1 MKNPAMSDSQF
12 RASESR
18 ASSAYRI
25 DDPFLN
31 LSDAE
36 KQRLAGLYGGLRE
49 KLLDLSRRNPM
60 LNFKLSPRL
69 KRYLQFVDRAPED
82 VHDKLAYDQASIDIE
97 ALPEPDDLPEDEKT
111 EEFQSAL
118 AHAKVSDLEY
128 LMKLEALDG
137 LARDDEFEITKLDR
151 WLSDKVRA
159 SLGMPKLKGRKELD
173 LIAHARKHGINPDMN
188 LPAAAKQVSGKA
200 NKLQTMLFP
209 DDLEARLEK
218 ISDAARL
225 SQQEMGLSTLFLAI
239 GFLEW
244 YEAEHSDRVNYAPLL
259 LLPVR
264 LDERTVR
271 GKPVF
276 SLTAT
281 AEWAETNVN
290 LEKYLEKEHGR
301 NLPAFGADEENQP
314 SVEEYFAE
322 VQEAIKGLEQ
332 WKVRRYMVLGHFAF
346 GRLAMYE
353 DLNPEKWKLTPAGD
367 PLVKAILTGAEGSG
381 EGSSLTIPQDYEIDN
396 AEVEAIAPV
405 LIHDADASQHSAII
419 DVMKGSNLVVEGP
432 PGTGKSQT
440 ITNIIAN
447 ALNEGKSVLFLAE
460 KLAALEVVKRR
471 LDRAGLGDFCL
482 ELHSD
487 KASPRAV
494 IDSLRRRAELGRPR
508 FDPTARRMDLKTW
521 ESAKDLTKTYLTALH
536 SPGEDEQTPFTLMW
550 RAIAGR
556 SEFDSEILR
565 GTGPV
570 KLPDNLLGDPNE
582 ALVARNRI
590 DVLARILISFE
601 ASFGPIS
608 DTPWSSFASLH
619 GARYEAEGILAL
631 IQTLGETAGR
641 IASHLDGQDDL
652 GVETLADL
660 RSVIANAPSLPAP
673 PDLGL
678 VPDVVDLGIDKV
690 GEAVSMR
697 RKISHLQAAVAPHR
711 DIAGLPD
718 ATLQLAKRVDEFTW
732 SADVRNRMTPAVAKN
747 EARTLADG
755 VAALIA
761 AAGHLRPAYDILKM
775 AVRDVRALEPLGV
788 ALATT
793 VDLLAGRSTEHARLW
808 AWLPAGDVG
817 SFRKVLERWRSL
829 RQADQDLRT
838 RVPAYDPAKRP
849 EASALEAAATVLNK
863 GMFGR
868 MFASFGGELKQAR
881 AVATELGLDPK
892 ADTVGDTIADLA
904 RHLRALASF
913 EGDADSKRTV
923 GDLWKGFDT
932 PFEELATALDNRD
945 ALRSKLEKSYDGD
958 GIARR
963 LLGLGPDALAQFVA
977 LADGSASLRTVLALP
992 DLIGDGPLEQRVDAW
1007 KKHHAHL
1014 NAFVELDP
1022 NNTLG
1027 LIDMTLAE
1035 LAGIAGAELERRSLA
1050 KDLRAHEACDLLDRQ
1065 SGAPGGLDQLEDV
1078 LKWMN
1083 RVVESGLPGTVCE
1096 SLIDV
1101 NGSAVFNE
1109 LKALAGQA
1117 QEDVEQL
1124 DRTVNDLRSGFGID
1138 NLGENG
1144 TPAEI
1149 VRLASRLLDRGH
1161 ELADYLGLLES
1172 RSEVVSAGLGD
1183 VVHALEDAAP
1193 ANYEIWARV
1202 FEYLVTTQRADR
1214 ARRQN
1219 TVLAQASGMNL
1230 DAMRRAFA
1238 DQDALK
1244 VQKDRR
1250 EILASLLSS
1259 TKMHSGMNSGPRRS
1273 WTEMALL
1280 ENEFRK
1286 SRRFTPVRALLD
1298 RAPKSI
1304 RDLKPCFMMSPLSLA
1319 KYLPRSGFLFDILV
1333 IDEASQM
1340 KPEDALGAL
1349 LRVKQVIV
1357 VGDPKQ
1363 LPPTDFFNRSME
1375 VANDADDFEDIDSES
1390 ILEACQK
1397 TFRTVRRLKWHYRS
1411 RCESLIAFS
1420 NKEFYEGGLITF
1432 PMAKPDSFSIDL
1444 VPVRG
1449 AYQQRRNVS
1458 EAQQA
1463 AEEAIAFMRH
1473 HAELPEDVV
1482 PTLGIVAVNTD
1493 QRDLIFEEL
1502 RRLEAGDELV
1512 KIYREKV
1519 AAKGEPVFVKN
1530 LENVQGDERDYVFIS
1545 LTYGPAPGS
1554 KQVLQRFGPI
1564 AGKQGHRRLN
1574 VLFSRARIR
1583 VVLFTSMSSMDVKPS
1598 DTSSHGVHVLKRY
1611 LAYAEARGRAPSESV
1626 GSEFESDFE
1635 MEVARRLEDRGYKVD
1650 KQVGVSGFRI
1660 DLGIRHPDQPGVYIA
1675 GIECDGATY
1684 HSSKSARDRDRL
1696 REEVLRG
1703 LGWNILRV
1711 WSTDWFYNADTQ
1723 TERLVKQIEALRKAP
1738 VTAYPEYRV
1747 TIPEPTPATEFEP
1760 QPAAAAPPEDRPVD
1774 KAAAP
1779 HGPDG
1784 TLFDL
1789 EPVQAPKKTA
1799 ETQAALPLG
1808 FASTKAAQVR
1818 PNGTITLE
1826 QARAEL
1832 EEFRRTRIEAEFP
1845 GAEPQRSILRKQM
1858 IDVMLARRFD
1868 DPDDF
1873 FAKIPDILRRGTDA
1887 RQKIYLEDICT
1898 IIGRMEA

>member
-1 MKNPAMSDSQF
+1 MSASQF
-12 RASESR
+12 RASDN
-18 ASSAYRI
+18 AAASAYRI
-25 DDPFLN
+25 DDPFHN
-31 LSDAE
+31 LDEAE
-36 KQRLAGLYGGLRE
+36 KRRLSGLYDGLRE

-82 VHDKLAYDQASIDIE
+82 VHDKLAYEQASIDIE
-97 ALPEPDDLPEDEKT
+97 ALPEPDDIPEDEKT
-111 EEFQSAL
+111 EEFQSAF

-128 LMKLEALDG
+128 LTKLEALDG
-137 LARDDEFEITKLDR
+137 LARDDEFEIAKLDR
-151 WLSDKVRA
+151 WLSDRVRA
-159 SLGMPKLKGRKELD
+159 SLGMPKLKARKELD

-188 LPAAAKQVSGKA
+188 LPSASKQPGGKG

-225 SQQEMGLSTLFLAI
+225 SQQEMGLSTLFLAF

-244 YEAEHSDRVNYAPLL
+244 YESEHSDRVNYAPLL

-271 GKPVF
+271 GKTVF
-276 SLTAT
+276 SLAAT

-322 VQEAIKGLEQ
+322 VQEAIKGLER

-353 DLNPEKWKLTPAGD
+353 DLNPENWKLTPAGD

-381 EGSSLTIPQDYEIDN
+381 EGSSLAIPQDYEIDN
-396 AEVEAIAPV
+396 PEVEAIAPV

-419 DVMKGSNLVVEGP
+419 DVMKGNNLVVEGP

-447 ALNEGKSVLFLAE
+447 ALNDGKSVLFLAE

-494 IDSLRRRAELGRPR
+494 IDSLRRRAELGRPK
-508 FDPTARRMDLKTW
+508 FDPSARRMDLKTW
-521 ESAKDLTKTYLTALH
+521 ESAKELTKTYLSALH
-536 SPGEDEQTPFTLMW
+536 APGDDEQTPFTLMW

-556 SEFDSEILR
+556 SEFEQEALR
-565 GTGPV
+565 TLSAV
-570 KLPDNLLGDPNE
+570 RMPDIVLSDPNE
-582 ALVARNRI
+582 ALVARSRI
-590 DVLARILISFE
+590 DVLARILTDFE

-608 DTPWSSFASLH
+608 DSPWSSFEALR
-619 GARYEAEGILAL
+619 GARYESEEILAL
-631 IQTLGETAGR
+631 IQTLLEIAGR
-641 IASHLDGQDDL
+641 IGTALDGRDEL
-652 GVETLADL
+652 GVETLSDL
-660 RSVIANAPSLPAP
+660 RSVIAAVPSLPSP
-673 PDLGL
+673 PDLDL
-678 VPDVVDLGIDKV
+678 VSDVLEIGIAEV
-690 GEAVSMR
+690 GEAVSIR
-697 RKISHLQAAVAPHR
+697 RRIAHLQAAVAQHR
-711 DIAGLPD
+711 DVAGLPD
-718 ATLQLAKRVDEFTW
+718 GTLQLAKRVDEFAW
-732 SADVRNRMTPAVAKN
+732 SADMRNRMTPAVAKN
-747 EARTLADG
+747 EARVLADG

-761 AAGHLRPAYDILKM
+761 AAGHLRPAYDILKI
-775 AVRDVRALEPLGV
+775 AVRDTRALETLGL
-788 ALATT
+788 AIATT
-793 VDLLAGRSTEHARLW
+793 VDLLAGKSTEHARLW
-808 AWLPAGDVG
+808 GWLPAGDVG

-829 RQADQDLRT
+829 WQADRDLRS
-838 RVPAYDPAKRP
+838 RVPSYDPAKRP
-849 EASALEAAATVLNK
+849 DAASLETAAEILNK
-863 GMFGR
+863 GMIGR

-881 AVATELGLDPK
+881 AVAASLGLDPK
-892 ADTVGDTIADLA
+892 GEKVGETIGELA
-904 RHLRALASF
+904 RHLRALTAF
-913 EGDADSKRTV
+913 EGDSDNKRIV
-923 GDLWKGFDT
+923 GDLWMGFAT

-945 ALRSKLEKSYDGD
+945 TLQAKLGKAYDGD
-958 GIARR
+958 GVARR

-977 LADGSASLRTVLALP
+977 LADGSASLRAVTAHA
-992 DLIGDGPLEQRVDAW
+992 DLFGEGPLDQRVDAW

-1014 NAFVELDP
+1014 NAFMGLDP
-1022 NNTLG
+1022 NNALG
-1027 LIDMTLAE
+1027 LIDLTVAE
-1035 LAGIAGAELERRSLA
+1035 LAGVASSELERRSLA
-1050 KDLRAHEACDLLDRQ
+1050 KDLRAHPACGLLDRL
-1065 SGAPGGLDQLEDV
+1065 SAMPGGLNRLEDV
-1078 LKWMN
+1078 LKWIGLVEESDLPMQVREN
-1083 RVVESGLPGTVCE
+1083 LIAVDGAVVLG
-1096 SLIDV
+1096 
-1101 NGSAVFNE
+1101 E
-1109 LKALAGQA
+1109 LRRLAGEVQA
-1117 QEDVEQL
+1117 DVEQL
-1124 DRTVNDLRSGFGID
+1124 DRTVGDLGSRFGVNDL
-1138 NLGENG
+1138 GEDG
-1144 TPAEI
+1144 TPVEVVESATQ
-1149 VRLASRLLDRGH
+1149 LLDHGH
-1161 ELADYLGLLES
+1161 ELADYLGLLEG
-1172 RSEVVSAGLGD
+1172 RSEVASAGLGD
-1183 VVHALEDAAP
+1183 VVWALEKAVPGKYDT
-1193 ANYEIWARV
+1193 WGKL
-1202 FEYLVTTQRADR
+1202 FDHLVTAQRADR

-1238 DQDALK
+1238 EQDSLK

-1250 EILASLLSS
+1250 EILANLLSS
-1259 TKMHSGMNSGPRRS
+1259 TSTHSGNNGGPRRS

-1286 SRRFTPVRALLD
+1286 SRRFTPVRAMLD

-1304 RDLKPCFMMSPLSLA
+1304 RSLKPCFMMSPLSLA

-1349 LRVKQVIV
+1349 LRAKQVIV

-1363 LPPTDFFNRSME
+1363 LPPTDFFNRSVE

-1420 NKEFYEGGLITF
+1420 NKEFYESGLITF

-1449 AYQQRRNVS
+1449 IYQQRRNVI
-1458 EAQQA
+1458 EAQHA
-1463 AEEAIAFMRH
+1463 AEEAVAFMRH
-1473 HAELPEDVV
+1473 HAELPEDAI

-1512 KIYREKV
+1512 KTYREKV

-1574 VLFSRARIR
+1574 VLFSRARVR
-1583 VVLFTSMSSMDVKPS
+1583 VVLFSSMTSMDVKPS
-1598 DTSSHGVHVLKRY
+1598 ETSSQGVHVLKRY
-1611 LAYAEARGRAPSESV
+1611 LAYAEARGRATAESV

-1635 MEVARRLEDRGYKVD
+1635 MEVARRMEDRGYKVD
-1650 KQVGVSGFRI
+1650 KQIGVSGFRI
-1660 DLGIRHPDQPGVYIA
+1660 DLGIRHPDQPGVYLA

-1711 WSTDWFYNADTQ
+1711 WSTDWFHNADTQ
-1723 TERLVKQIEALRKAP
+1723 TERLVKQIEALRSMP
-1738 VTAYPEYRV
+1738 VTTYPEYRV
-1747 TIPEPTPATEFEP
+1747 SIPEYH
-1760 QPAAAAPPEDRPVD
+1760 PAAEPETEMPVEERPAE
-1774 KAAAP
+1774 KASARQSA
-1779 HGPDG
+1779 DG
-1784 TLFDL
+1784 TLFDW
-1789 EPVQAPKKTA
+1789 EPAPASKRKA
-1799 ETQAALPLG
+1799 ATQAALPLG
-1808 FASTKAAQVR
+1808 FGSLKANAPKPSSTRSAAK
-1818 PNGTITLE
+1818 ITLE

-1832 EEFRRTRIEAEFP
+1832 EEFRRTRIEVDYP
-1845 GAEPQRSILRKQM
+1845 GAEPQRCILRKQM

-1873 FAKIPDILRRGTDA
+1873 FAKIPDVLRRGTDP
-1887 RQKIYLEDICT
+1887 RQKDYLEEICA
-1898 IIGRMEA
+1898 IIGRMEG